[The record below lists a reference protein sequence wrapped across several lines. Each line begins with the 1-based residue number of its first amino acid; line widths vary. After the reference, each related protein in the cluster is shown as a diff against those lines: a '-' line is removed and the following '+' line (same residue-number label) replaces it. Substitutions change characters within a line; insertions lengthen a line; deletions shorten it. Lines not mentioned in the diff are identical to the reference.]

1 MIVMPW
7 AYFSI
12 ESAFPQHYSKQKEL
26 FLCYASTMNGLFWN
40 VFFSSVLAPVI

>member
-26 FLCYASTMNGLFWN
+26 FLCYTSTMNGYFEM
-40 VFFSSVLAPVI
+40 FFSSVLAPVI